1 MLHLKWFGRGKTMN
15 RIVGISIP
23 GLTKG
28 TEYDMCRSSVNIY
41 KSTLDINTLKRSVS
55 GFTVNDF
62 PFPELFKI
70 YPNKVRKVINTTD
83 IYPEDTTIPV
93 EMAVVGEDP
102 PFAENDYLWIHKELV
117 KVTELN
123 EITPENYWEVGV
135 LRGQRGTVAKRYMG
149 DTNRLLAKYNE
160 FTHRNYLELHK
171 RDYRGLRVELW
182 DIADEDST
190 PTLLAVGIIKAYSIR
205 SGVVILDCEDIV
217 TALQVDL
224 PVIKNVDEKGNEVD
238 AGFNLSRMLYFG
250 IGYPENRDN
259 GISVNNPADWF
270 YEDQPELYQYM
281 ESESKFGLWCFNSV
295 YNRGLFNKRSFKLS
309 ELVEL
314 MEFLTLEFFTFE
326 NGKFKL
332 LPLLKQ
338 VSVFEGITYEEKS
351 LLKDLSGAA
360 YITEPVMM
368 PNVITVQFDDQKV
381 NYNMKNRIGLATEST
396 MTITIPQPYDP
407 FYLRNILETLVL
419 NYSGFVD
426 FAVCLLKFNMPEL
439 KLYQDYQTGDFIK
452 IKDIRR
458 IETLQEEG
466 NEVLQYAIVTKIDK
480 EEIQMIVTDYRIF
493 RPIAPML
500 EISSYERHDN
510 GGEIGYNFYFDGN
523 ISMVPSII
531 WENITLV
538 QNSPY
543 PETSP
548 RKYFDGGELVRI
560 YDENYNEIE
569 YGTIIGISDGSTSST
584 VYSILWVETSAEIT
598 TPKYV
603 GWGTYSQNSSNAY
616 RNKFFYVNANGSN
629 GGGVWV

>member
-1 MLHLKWFGRGKTMN
+1 MN

-70 YPNKVRKVINTTD
+70 FPNKVRKVINISD
-83 IYPEDTTIPV
+83 IYPDDVYINV

-102 PFAENDYLWIHKELV
+102 PFAVDDYLWIHKELV
-117 KVTELN
+117 KVTG
-123 EITPENYWEVGV
+123 ITAGDTYWEYQFA
-135 LRGQRGTVAKRYMG
+135 RGQNGTVAKRYMG
-149 DTNRLLAKYNE
+149 DTNRLLAKYND

-224 PVIKNVDEKGNEVD
+224 PVIKNIDEKGNEVD
-238 AGFNLSRMLYFG
+238 AGFELARMLYFG

-259 GISVNNPADWF
+259 GISMNNPADWF
-270 YEDQPELYQYM
+270 YEDQPELYQYL

-326 NGKFKL
+326 DGKFKL

-368 PNVITVQFDDQKV
+368 PNIITVQFDDQKI

-396 MTITIPQPYDP
+396 MTITIPQPYDE

-458 IETLQEEG
+458 IETLQQDGYET
-466 NEVLQYAIVTKIDK
+466 LQYAIVTKIDK

-500 EISSYERHDN
+500 EIDYYERNDT
-510 GGEIGYNFYFDGN
+510 EEDVAYNFYFNGN
-523 ISMVPSII
+523 ISMIPGSVL
-531 WENITLV
+531 ENITLV

-543 PETSP
+543 PESSP
-548 RKYFDGGELVRI
+548 RKYFEGGEAVMF
-560 YDENYNEIE
+560 YDENYN
-569 YGTIIGISDGSTSST
+569 YLAGGTINSISDGVTRST
-584 VYSILWVETSAEIT
+584 VYSILGVITGSFAFT
-598 TPKYV
+598 TPPKYI
-603 GWGTYSQNSSNAY
+603 GWGTYSQNSSNTY
-616 RNKFFYVNANGSN
+616 RNKFFYVNANGNN

>member
-1 MLHLKWFGRGKTMN
+1 MLHLKWFGQEKTMN

-70 YPNKVRKVINTTD
+70 FPNKVRKVINTTD
-83 IYPEDTTIPV
+83 IYPADEYIPI

-102 PFAENDYLWIHKELV
+102 PFAESDYLWIHKELV
-117 KVTELN
+117 KVNAISSEYN
-123 EITPENYWEVGV
+123 IWQVEV

-149 DTNRLLAKYNE
+149 DTNRLLAKYND

-182 DIADEDST
+182 DIADEGST

-224 PVIKNVDEKGNEVD
+224 PVIKNIDEKGNEVD

-259 GISVNNPADWF
+259 GISMNNPADWF
-270 YEDQPELYQYM
+270 YEDQPELYQYL

-396 MTITIPQPYDP
+396 MTITIPQPFDEY
-407 FYLRNILETLVL
+407 YLRNILETLVL

-458 IETLQEEG
+458 IETLQQDGYET
-466 NEVLQYAIVTKIDK
+466 LQYAIVTKIDK

-500 EISSYERHDN
+500 EISSYERNDT
-510 GGEIGYNFYFDGN
+510 EDDVAYTFYFDGN
-523 ISMVPSII
+523 ISMIPSSVL
-531 WENITLV
+531 ENITLV

-543 PETSP
+543 PESSP
-548 RKYFDGGELVRI
+548 RKYFDGGEVVSF
-560 YDENYNEIE
+560 YDENYN
-569 YGTIIGISDGSTSST
+569 YLCGGTIISISDGETIST
-584 VYSILWVETSAEIT
+584 VYSVLGVIT
-598 TPKYV
+598 GSFAFTTPPKYV
-603 GWGTYSQNSSNAY
+603 GWGTYAQNSSNAY
-616 RNKFFYVNANGSN
+616 RNKFFYVNANNST